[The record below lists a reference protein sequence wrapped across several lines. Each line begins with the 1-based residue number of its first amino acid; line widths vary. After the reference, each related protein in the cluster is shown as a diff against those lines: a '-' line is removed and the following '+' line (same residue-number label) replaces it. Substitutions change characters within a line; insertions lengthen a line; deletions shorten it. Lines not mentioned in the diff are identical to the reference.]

1 MTWNCLW
8 SMCLADYSA
17 ILASLSGRI
26 LSVVFLLFLV
36 VLGCC
41 SRSDGVDD
49 GVCRHV
55 ADVELEIKLVG
66 EVLDGESAHLAA
78 VERHCT
84 ELQLTSR
91 RNVIPDIHHKHSL
104 ASSANDT
111 HSTAGLNYS

>member
-1 MTWNCLW
+1 MVNVF
-8 SMCLADYSA
+8 
-17 ILASLSGRI
+17 GRLLCNSCI
-26 LSVVFLLFLV
+26 IKWKNFVSRVLLFLV